1 MNKSIF
7 LLFVLLL
14 SSLFAICNSY
24 KVDYYNTLSSNDT
37 ILINNQ
43 LKIVANSKFVEK
55 KAFMGALLM
64 KKAGLMSSLKEKLSF
79 FKKGKQLLEDAIL
92 NEKQNAEY
100 RFLRIMIQENCPSI
114 LMYYKNIEE
123 DKELLKN
130 QFKKLEIEVKNAII
144 DYCKIS
150 EVIKIN
156 EFE

>member
-100 RFLRIMIQENCPSI
+100 RFLRIMIQENCPSM
-114 LMYYKNIEE
+114 LMYSKNIEE
-123 DKELLKN
+123 DKQMIIQN
-130 QFKKLEIEVKNAII
+130 YSKLEIAVKNAIV
-144 DYCKIS
+144 DYSKTSKILK
-150 EVIKIN
+150 IKDI
-156 EFE
+156 